1 MSCINKVY
9 ERQAQKQNN
18 PQPLSCA
25 VVTRNT
31 DVYKNQQIQQLTELL
46 LVEIWWLGQDKHIK
60 AYIFIKQ
67 IENYLNK

>member
-46 LVEIWWLGQDKHIK
+46 QWRFGGLVKISI
-60 AYIFIKQ
+60 
-67 IENYLNK
+67 